1 MSIPVPDHLVAEGE
15 TYWASWGDKGW
26 SAVKVLQVKRTKA
39 VVERVNPKT
48 NKALPS
54 GATVR
59 LDELVKRDTIL
70 LGADKPQRLPV
81 SVFAS
86 IRSQRNAT

>member
-26 SAVKVLQVKRTKA
+26 SAIRVIQVKRTKA
-39 VVERVNPKT
+39 IVERFNPKT

-54 GATVR
+54 NATVR
-59 LDELVKRDTIL
+59 LDELVKRDETL
-70 LGADKPQRLPV
+70 LGADKPQKLPA
-81 SVFAS
+81 SVFMT
-86 IRSQRNAT
+86 IRSQRNET